1 MGFTSRG
8 LIPGT
13 NGSGELSFVVSFV
26 VIGDT
31 GCGSPSKTVILCRSL
46 TQCKSVEHCNTHH
59 KFCVAKSLME
69 VCLSFYTDSN
79 LIQNKANIYMAY
91 SIFDLNTLQPAVYQL
106 S

>member
-31 GCGSPSKTVILCRSL
+31 VVAVLQKQLKHVAVLHSANQWNIVIH
-46 TQCKSVEHCNTHH
+46 TTNSV
-59 KFCVAKSLME
+59 L
-69 VCLSFYTDSN
+69 LSH
-79 LIQNKANIYMAY
+79 
-91 SIFDLNTLQPAVYQL
+91 
-106 S
+106 